1 MIRNEIHDLNMML
14 PDYMRVR
21 KIILLNKELDTDGEL
36 TKTGIARR
44 KFLFEQYRDILDAMY
59 ADKPEA
65 ALTARLRGIN
75 DEIRTI
81 KTRIRIISVPEG
93 ES

>member
-1 MIRNEIHDLNMML
+1 
-14 PDYMRVR
+14 
-21 KIILLNKELDTDGEL
+21 L

-59 ADKPEA
+59 TDRPEA
-65 ALTARLRGIN
+65 DLVGRVRAVN
-75 DEIRTI
+75 DDIRTI

-93 ES
+93 EL